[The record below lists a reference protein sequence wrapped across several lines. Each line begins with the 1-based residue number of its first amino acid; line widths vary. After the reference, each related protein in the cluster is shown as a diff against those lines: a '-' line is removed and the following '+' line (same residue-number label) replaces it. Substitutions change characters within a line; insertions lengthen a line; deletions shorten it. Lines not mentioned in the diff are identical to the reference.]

1 MPTSS
6 FIIMG
11 AMILGLHQLFGYQG
25 GVISQGHGMQGLLTS
40 FQALNVK
47 LLPGTHISSPA
58 EILC

>member
-1 MPTSS
+1 MPTSP
-6 FIIMG
+6 FIMG
-11 AMILGLHQLFGYQG
+11 AMIFGLHQLLGYQG
-25 GVISQGHGMQGLLTS
+25 GVIPRDTGMQGLLTS